1 MVPSEARER
10 LSAGIYKTIEP
21 SNPVGLLQEALVLA
35 QSAEPLEKRIRVEGV
50 KTGRITA
57 TDFPAQIEEALALG
71 LLNASEA
78 GLLRDYDRKVME
90 LIHVDD
96 FDAAE
101 LAAAS
106 HTEATHPSWRQI
118 A

>member
-1 MVPSEARER
+1 
-10 LSAGIYKTIEP
+10 
-21 SNPVGLLQEALVLA
+21 VLA

-71 LLNASEA
+71 LLDAGEA
-78 GLLRDYDRKVME
+78 AFLRDYDRKVME

-96 FDAAE
+96 FDPAE
-101 LAAAS
+101 LAAGS
-106 HTEATHPSWRQI
+106 HDEATSPSWRQI